1 MMECCDWEKRIAGLR
16 IKAAISGGRLHLFV
30 RQNLY
35 LISVH
40 SEQQN
45 KKEVSYTAISL
56 VNHVLLRIS
65 VDTLANFSRSWPL
78 TLASWTLC
86 MLFSIPS
93 LTQYGTRQPSTKP
106 VVTSS
111 FPFPSPSPFLHSNLS
126 LFASLSAYYVPWSTA
141 PPVSPSLFWG
151 HLLLYN
157 ELQSENILYY
167 LFTVSLWG
175 GMGGYQMDY
184 EFWWKYLFLI
194 WILIWIWYEA
204 CTKLTVPNRLYI
216 DWIIYPK

>member
-1 MMECCDWEKRIAGLR
+1 MIEKKDCRIAYKSCNFWR
-16 IKAAISGGRLHLFV
+16 IMHLFV
-30 RQNLY
+30 RPNLY
-35 LISVH
+35 LISVP

-45 KKEVSYTAISL
+45 KEEVNYTAISL

-93 LTQYGTRQPSTKP
+93 LTQWGRRQPSTKP

-141 PPVSPSLFWG
+141 PPFPPARFRD
-151 HLLLYN
+151 
-157 ELQSENILYY
+157 I
-167 LFTVSLWG
+167 FC
-175 GMGGYQMDY
+175 
-184 EFWWKYLFLI
+184 FLRI
-194 WILIWIWYEA
+194 
-204 CTKLTVPNRLYI
+204 
-216 DWIIYPK
+216 